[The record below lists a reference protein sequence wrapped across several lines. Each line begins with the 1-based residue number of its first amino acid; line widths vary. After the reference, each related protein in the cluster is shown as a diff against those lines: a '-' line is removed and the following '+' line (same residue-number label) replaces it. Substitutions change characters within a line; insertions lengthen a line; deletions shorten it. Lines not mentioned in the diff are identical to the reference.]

1 MKRLLLTALE
11 EFPFVQPGDDI
22 PGLISSSLTANHLD
36 LQSGDVLVIAQKIV
50 SKAEGR
56 YRNLLEVIPSENA
69 FKLSHMTGKDPRFV
83 ELVLQESRSVLRA
96 KSGTLIV
103 EHRLG
108 FICANAGIDH
118 SNVDGH
124 GNSSEDTVLLLPE
137 NPDISADRIREKMEK
152 ESGCKLGVMIIDSHG
167 RSWRMGI
174 VGVTIG
180 FSGIPGL
187 VDMRGH
193 KDLFGYELK
202 VTQVAAA
209 DELAASASLLMGQA
223 DESLPVIHTRG
234 FPYPL
239 RDSSFRELI
248 RPSDQDLFR

>member
-1 MKRLLLTALE
+1 
-11 EFPFVQPGDDI
+11 VQ
-22 PGLISSSLTANHLD
+22 
-36 LQSGDVLVIAQKIV
+36 
-50 SKAEGR
+50 
-56 YRNLLEVIPSENA
+56 
-69 FKLSHMTGKDPRFV
+69 
-83 ELVLQESRSVLRA
+83 LVLQESRSVLRA

-118 SNVDGH
+118 SNVDGQGH
-124 GNSSEDTVLLLPE
+124 NSEDSVLLLPE
-137 NPDISADRIREKMEK
+137 NPDLSAKLIRERMEK
-152 ESGCKLGVMIIDSHG
+152 ESGTQVGVMIIDSHG

-223 DESLPVIHTRG
+223 DESLPVIHVRG

-239 RDSSFRELI
+239 RESSFRELI